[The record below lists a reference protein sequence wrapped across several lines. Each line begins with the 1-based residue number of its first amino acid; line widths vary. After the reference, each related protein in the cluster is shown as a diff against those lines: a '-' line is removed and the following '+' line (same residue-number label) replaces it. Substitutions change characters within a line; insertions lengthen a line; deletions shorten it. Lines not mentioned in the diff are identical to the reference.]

1 MGSLVPPVRVIV
13 LLILLLIV
21 AGCLSGCSSS
31 NPVTTTTNYA
41 TPLKVALS
49 PSSSTSLELGATLT
63 FNAAAENASNTAIT
77 EPIAYES
84 SDPSVLTISTGGL
97 ACAGSWNSLSSP
109 SICTPGKVGVVQV
122 IAVAQGISS
131 PATTVYVHQHIDS
144 VAIVV
149 QPGQASPQ
157 SSSCFSKGQS
167 YNYQATAYSR
177 QGQPAPGLDI
187 TATVGPFTWQAT
199 NANVATIAASNP
211 GSPVN
216 GLLPGTATIT
226 ANVPGTTPIIVTTDG
241 VSSTPFNFNTCLVQS
256 ITLAPEN
263 GGGNQVSVASSS
275 STNIVATVTDTLNN
289 VINGSFL
296 SWCSSAP
303 GSVGLGG
310 TNCGT
315 GINTNFPATTTASG
329 GGAAVIATCTPPNC
343 NIGVL
348 PSLPIYP
355 PNPIT
360 VLATGAP
367 TTGTT
372 SSVTIWV
379 STTGCAGVDGCVSGL
394 APITASTT
402 SGASTFTA
410 GSLLALPATP
420 NSMVFNSAGT
430 AAYLGTDTGEFGIHG
445 LMVLAASGRTIS
457 QFPAV
462 VGKVLAVSPDGGT
475 VIVSDTLDTP
485 NQVYVFNCSST
496 GATGSAASGGS
507 CSVNNNVALSITGAS
522 AAAFSPDGLK
532 AYIVAGSTLYVYSK
546 VDALQEIP
554 LTGQPTDLTFLAN
567 GAFAYIAGEQPS
579 TVTVRKTCDNTVAN
593 SFPTLS
599 APTPVPQ
606 ILPVTATPVF
616 IRALPNSTV
625 LALDPPGI
633 ALITAEPTDPFPP
646 AVPAVNKTGTNVIG
660 CAPPTPEVPSGLPA
674 IQNITPASFVNL
686 GQGNFVPNQL
696 IISADGST
704 AFLLTQSSGSVLVF
718 HIAAQTISSIGLT
731 GNVLPLQASL
741 AQNGNALYV
750 GASDGT
756 LHVLDTAG
764 GADIQQITFPTQP
777 ANLLSGLCEN
787 VNFPTQ
793 SVVAITAAAQIGA
806 STTYTYTL
814 TSGPGLQVGRRITIT
829 GMANAGDNGAFTIT
843 ALASGSFT
851 VSNAIG
857 VAASGQSG
865 AGTVA
870 FACNPDLVSV
880 AP

>member
-1 MGSLVPPVRVIV
+1 
-13 LLILLLIV
+13 
-21 AGCLSGCSSS
+21 
-31 NPVTTTTNYA
+31 
-41 TPLKVALS
+41 
-49 PSSSTSLELGATLT
+49 LGATLT

-122 IAVAQGISS
+122 TAVAQGISS

-149 QPGQASPQ
+149 QPGQLAPQ

-167 YNYQATAYSR
+167 YNYQAAAYSR

-187 TATVGPFTWQAT
+187 TATVGPFTWQAI

-226 ANVPGTTPIIVTTDG
+226 ANVPGTTPIIVTNDG

-263 GGGNQVSVASSS
+263 GGGNQVSVAIST

-296 SWCSSAP
+296 NWCSSAP
-303 GSVGLGG
+303 GSVGVGG

-315 GINTNFPATTTASG
+315 GSNINFPATATASG
-329 GGAAVIATCTPPNC
+329 GGAAIIATCTPPNC

-355 PNPIT
+355 PTPVT
-360 VLATGAP
+360 VLANGTA
-367 TTGTT
+367 TSSTT
-372 SSVTIWV
+372 SSATIWV

-402 SGASTFTA
+402 NGASTFTV

-445 LMVLAASGRTIS
+445 LMVLNASGRTVS

-496 GATGSAASGGS
+496 GVAGSAASGGS
-507 CSVNNNVALSITGAS
+507 CSVNNNAALTITGAA

-532 AYIVAGSTLYVYSK
+532 AYIVANNAGASTLYIYSK
-546 VDALQEIP
+546 VDALQTIP
-554 LTGQPTDLTFLAN
+554 LSSSAPANDVAFLPQGGFGYIAGGATSAVSIVPVCNGSATPTVTTSATTGTPVMIRDLAN
-567 GAFAYIAGEQPS
+567 G
-579 TVTVRKTCDNTVAN
+579 TM
-593 SFPTLS
+593 
-599 APTPVPQ
+599 
-606 ILPVTATPVF
+606 
-616 IRALPNSTV
+616 
-625 LALDPPGI
+625 LALDPPGFDF
-633 ALITAEPTDPFPP
+633 LIPTINGTGCSVPRPPYATVGDFTVSNTAP
-646 AVPAVNKTGTNVIG
+646 VP
-660 CAPPTPEVPSGLPA
+660 
-674 IQNITPASFVNL
+674 FVNL
-686 GQGNFVPNQL
+686 GQGNFVPTQL

-704 AFLLTQSSGSVLVF
+704 AYLLTQSSGSVLVF
-718 HIAAQTISSIGLT
+718 HIAAQTISSIALT

-741 AQNGNALYV
+741 TQNGNALYV

-756 LHVLDTAG
+756 VHVLDTAG
-764 GADIQQITFPTQP
+764 GADVQQITFPPQP

-787 VNFPTQ
+787 VNFPIQ
-793 SVVAITAAAQIGA
+793 SVVAITAAAQSGA

-814 TSGPGLQVGRRITIT
+814 TSGPALQVGRRITIT

-857 VAASGQSG
+857 VTASGQSG

-870 FACNPDLVSV
+870 FACNPDLVAV